1 MYHAAGHGQLDCI
14 KYLVEDAKVPLHDWD
29 FIASARY
36 FKHPDCENYLLEK
49 GCPEPTD
56 EQYVEFIEEE
66 EQMHSEEDD
75 SVELEKRR
83 KADRFLIQQESQ
95 FR

>member
-1 MYHAAGHGQLDCI
+1 VYHAAGHGQLDCI

-49 GCPEPTD
+49 GYPEPTD

-75 SVELEKRR
+75 SVE
-83 KADRFLIQQESQ
+83 
-95 FR
+95 